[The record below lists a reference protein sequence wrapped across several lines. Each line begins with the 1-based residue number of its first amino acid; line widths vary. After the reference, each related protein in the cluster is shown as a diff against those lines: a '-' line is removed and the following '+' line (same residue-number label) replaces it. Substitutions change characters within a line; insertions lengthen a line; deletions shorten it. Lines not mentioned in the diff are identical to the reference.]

1 MNVFRTFHISKGSV
15 YISCI
20 LLLLG
25 FWFGTVKLLLSFPW
39 ISGFFCKK
47 INPFHFFCINISS
60 LLSFTLLISAGRIAL
75 FYNIW
80 IFFLLFAID
89 VYRVNDTSHQL
100 DSTTLNDGSR
110 ALCRV
115 GSPAACWNGGL

>member
-1 MNVFRTFHISKGSV
+1 MRHKNKCISQIKQSYRKKSKRSFYIFMNVFRTFHISKGSV

-25 FWFGTVKLLLSFPW
+25 SWFGTVKLLLSFPW

-80 IFFLLFAID
+80 IFFYYLPLTFIE
-89 VYRVNDTSHQL
+89 
-100 DSTTLNDGSR
+100 
-110 ALCRV
+110 
-115 GSPAACWNGGL
+115 